1 MSEPDSSAV
10 PHTAAGSHAA
20 AVPSAV
26 PPAASRPVHYERRG
40 AAAVI
45 TIDRQHRRNA
55 VDGPTA
61 AALHEAYLRFEDED
75 DARVLVLMGAG
86 GVSFCAGA
94 DLKATDTMV
103 ERLMSAEGPMG
114 FTRLTPSK
122 PTIAAI
128 SGFCLAGGLEL
139 ALWCDLRI
147 ATEGSTLGYPER
159 RWGVPLIDGGT
170 QRLPR
175 IVGLGR
181 ALDLILTGRMVDAQ
195 EALSMGLVTELV
207 APGAHLERAL
217 ALAEGLARFPQRTML
232 ADRRAAIEG
241 LGMPLADA
249 LALEAQAGPEV
260 FEDGAR
266 GAARFT
272 AGEGRGGAGAG
283 A

>member
-1 MSEPDSSAV
+1 MSEPD
-10 PHTAAGSHAA
+10 GI
-20 AVPSAV
+20 
-26 PPAASRPVHYERRG
+26 RYERRG
-40 AAAVI
+40 AAALV
-45 TIDRQHRRNA
+45 TIDRQTRRNA
-55 VDGPTA
+55 VDGLTA
-61 AALHEAYLRFEDED
+61 VALHEAYTRFEAD
-75 DARVLVLMGAG
+75 DQARVLVLTGAG
-86 GVSFCAGA
+86 DVAFCAGA
-94 DLKATDTMV
+94 DLKAPETFAG
-103 ERLMSAEGPMG
+103 RLMAAEGPMG

-175 IVGLGR
+175 VVGLGR
-181 ALDLILTGRMVDAQ
+181 ALDLILTGRMIGAE
-195 EALSMGLVTELV
+195 EALSMGLITEV
-207 APGAHLERAL
+207 VPPGAHLERAL
-217 ALAEGLARFPQRTML
+217 GLAEGLASFPQRTML

-241 LGMPLADA
+241 LGMTLAEG
-249 LALEAQAGPEV
+249 LALEAKAGPEV

-266 GAARFT
+266 GAARFA

>member
-1 MSEPDSSAV
+1 MSEPDAV
-10 PHTAAGSHAA
+10 
-20 AVPSAV
+20 
-26 PPAASRPVHYERRG
+26 RYERRG
-40 AAAVI
+40 TAALL

-61 AALHEAYLRFEDED
+61 AALHEAYLRFEADEE
-75 DARVLVLMGAG
+75 ARVLVLTGAG

-94 DLKATDTMV
+94 DLKATDTFR
-103 ERLMSAEGPMG
+103 ERLMAEEGPLG

-147 ATEGSTLGYPER
+147 ATGTSTLGYPER

-175 IVGLGR
+175 LIGLGR
-181 ALDLILTGRMVDAQ
+181 ALDLILTGRMIGAE
-195 EALSMGLVTELV
+195 EALSMGLLTEV
-207 APGAHLERAL
+207 VPPGAHLERAL
-217 ALAEGLARFPQRTML
+217 GLAEGLASFPQRTML
-232 ADRRAAIEG
+232 ADRRAAIDG
-241 LGMPLADA
+241 LGMTLEQG
-249 LALEAQAGPEV
+249 LALEAKTGPEV

-266 GAARFT
+266 GAARFA
-272 AGEGRGGAGAG
+272 AGEGRSGAGAG

>member
-1 MSEPDSSAV
+1 MSGEPN
-10 PHTAAGSHAA
+10 
-20 AVPSAV
+20 
-26 PPAASRPVHYERRG
+26 PVRYERRG
-40 AAAVI
+40 AAALV
-45 TIDRQHRRNA
+45 TIDRQQRRNA
-55 VDGPTA
+55 VDGATA
-61 AALHEAYLRFEDED
+61 EALHEAYLKFEADD
-75 DARVLVLMGAG
+75 DARVLVLTGAG
-86 GVSFCAGA
+86 GIAFCAGA
-94 DLKATDTMV
+94 DLKATETMAG
-103 ERLMSAEGPMG
+103 RLMSAEGPMG

-181 ALDLILTGRMVDAQ
+181 ALELILTGRMIDAS
-195 EALSMGLVTELV
+195 EALDMGLLTEV
-207 APGAHLERAL
+207 VPAGAHVERAL
-217 ALAEGLARFPQRTML
+217 ALAEGLARFPQSTML

-241 LGMPLADA
+241 LGMTLAEG
-249 LALEAQAGPEV
+249 LALEAKAGPEV
-260 FEDGAR
+260 FEEGAR
-266 GAARFT
+266 GAKRFA
-272 AGEGRGGAGAG
+272 AGEGRRGAGAG

>member
-1 MSEPDSSAV
+1 MGEPDAM
-10 PHTAAGSHAA
+10 AGSREASGA
-20 AVPSAV
+20 GG
-26 PPAASRPVHYERRG
+26 PAASEQVRYERHG
-40 AAAVI
+40 AAVVVS
-45 TIDRQHRRNA
+45 IDRPQRRNA

-61 AALHEAYLRFEDED
+61 EALHGALERFEGED
-75 DARVLVLMGAG
+75 DARAMVLTGAG
-86 GVSFCAGA
+86 GIAFCAGA
-94 DLKATDTMV
+94 DLKAIDTFGD
-103 ERLMSAEGPMG
+103 RLMAAEGPMG

-147 ATEGSTLGYPER
+147 ATEGSMLGYPER

-181 ALDLILTGRMVDAQ
+181 ALDLILTGRIIDAR
-195 EALSMGLVTELV
+195 EAHTMGLLTEVV
-207 APGAHLERAL
+207 AEGAHLERAVEL
-217 ALAEGLARFPQRTML
+217 ANNLARFPQRTML

-241 LGMPLADA
+241 LGMTLSEG
-249 LALEAQAGPEV
+249 LELESQAGPEV
-260 FEDGAR
+260 FLDAVNGAQ
-266 GAARFT
+266 RF
-272 AGEGRGGAGAG
+272 ASGEGRGGAGAG